1 MPRDFS
7 SESDRAGAYGA
18 LPVGDMD
25 DTRITLTIRFEL
37 HWGETSSPTAVSF
50 FRKVNTHATV
60 CSGETRRAS
69 QLLDEKLE
77 IWRTRPLG
85 AIPYLVLDARYEK
98 VLTGC
103 ISSTWRC

>member
-1 MPRDFS
+1 M
-7 SESDRAGAYGA
+7 
-18 LPVGDMD
+18 GDMD

-60 CSGETRRAS
+60 YSGETRRAS

>member
-1 MPRDFS
+1 
-7 SESDRAGAYGA
+7 
-18 LPVGDMD
+18 MD

-37 HWGETSSPTAVSF
+37 HWGETSSPTPVSF

-60 CSGETRRAS
+60 YSGETRRAS
-69 QLLDEKLE
+69 QLFDEKLE
-77 IWRTRPLG
+77 IWRTSPLG
-85 AIPYLVLDARYEK
+85 AIPYLVLDARYQK

>member
-1 MPRDFS
+1 
-7 SESDRAGAYGA
+7 
-18 LPVGDMD
+18 MD

-50 FRKVNTHATV
+50 FRKLNTHATV
-60 CSGETRRAS
+60 YSGETRRAS
-69 QLLDEKLE
+69 QLFDEKLE